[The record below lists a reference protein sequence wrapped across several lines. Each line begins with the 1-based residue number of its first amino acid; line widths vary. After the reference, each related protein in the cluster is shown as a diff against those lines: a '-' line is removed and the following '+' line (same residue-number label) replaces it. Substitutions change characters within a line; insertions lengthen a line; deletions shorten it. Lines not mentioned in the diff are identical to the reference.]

1 MSRDK
6 ALPGLSFSWPMV
18 LAAAPPPAPRRISY
32 LQQVTKSC
40 LRMYEYLPID
50 GDRDMLVVRLTAQGK
65 VPRNVHK
72 SKITAGAALLWASGR
87 YVGASRDNSFRV

>member
-1 MSRDK
+1 
-6 ALPGLSFSWPMV
+6 MV
-18 LAAAPPPAPRRISY
+18 LAAAPSPAPRRISY